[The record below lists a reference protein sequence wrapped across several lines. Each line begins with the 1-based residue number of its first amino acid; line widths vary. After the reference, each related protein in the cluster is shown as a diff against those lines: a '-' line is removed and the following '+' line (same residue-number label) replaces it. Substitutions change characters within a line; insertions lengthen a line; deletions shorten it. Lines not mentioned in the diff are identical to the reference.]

1 VAKPLWRR
9 NRLFRGKVSFALIQ
23 ASAELFLPVAAGA
36 CTLIYPT
43 LQAGPSFRVK
53 VTDRGR
59 PVEGLRLQLADSDF
73 FDFEH
78 QRTRHSVTDADGFAH
93 FTNVSPD
100 EYFLSADVDGSI
112 GDGATV
118 MVKPNGPSGVT
129 VPLKW
134 PNQEPL
140 SVRSVRGTLSV
151 PNYEPRLPPSHLS
164 LSLLGGLSGRVL
176 ETTQSDSTGRF
187 AFGEVPPGIYFLQL
201 NPSGVK
207 DRWTGEEITGLIAIE
222 VSREADEEALDLD
235 VGWSG
240 CGFMYADRTRCSQ
253 DTLEVSKVCGYV
265 YDITGAVIPNADIV
279 LQEHIEDGKPL
290 REAHTDTSGRFAL
303 QGVKEGMYQL
313 AVRAPGFYQ
322 LRSTVQVRAANTS
335 EGCERPITVR
345 LGLAVS
351 CSSAEAFGY
360 K

>member
-1 VAKPLWRR
+1 VHVRSSTLPCKQGPL
-9 NRLFRGKVSFALIQ
+9 FEF
-23 ASAELFLPVAAGA
+23 
-36 CTLIYPT
+36 
-43 LQAGPSFRVK
+43 K

-59 PVEGLRLQLADSDF
+59 PVERLRLQLADSDF

-100 EYFLSADVDGSI
+100 EYFLSADLDGSI

-279 LQEHIEDGKPL
+279 LQEHIGGWETSKGGPHGHLWALCFTRSERRHVPVGSQGTGILSIAEHGASSGSEHFRRVRTSNHRALGPCRLLQQRGGIRIQVTKNPRPRAITARMGGAELSPVEVVCPL
-290 REAHTDTSGRFAL
+290 SF
-303 QGVKEGMYQL
+303 
-313 AVRAPGFYQ
+313 
-322 LRSTVQVRAANTS
+322 NN
-335 EGCERPITVR
+335 
-345 LGLAVS
+345 
-351 CSSAEAFGY
+351 
-360 K
+360 